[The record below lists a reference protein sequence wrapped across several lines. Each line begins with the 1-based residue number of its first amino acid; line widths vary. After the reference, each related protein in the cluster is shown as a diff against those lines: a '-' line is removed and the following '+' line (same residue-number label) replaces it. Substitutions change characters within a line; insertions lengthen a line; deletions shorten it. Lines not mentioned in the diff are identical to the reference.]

1 MSRFTAVN
9 QMPGR
14 SRARA
19 PTEKVGIR
27 IPLGLYREMM
37 SIVEA
42 ANRWP
47 DPPRQNFILEA
58 IKEKIERWG
67 SEHSFGTP
75 ASRETP
81 GTLGSPS
88 GPRASG
94 RSSARHEPR

>member
-1 MSRFTAVN
+1 
-9 QMPGR
+9 MPGK

-37 SIVEA
+37 AIVES
-42 ANRWP
+42 ANLWS

-67 SEHSFGTP
+67 SAHSFGAP
-75 ASRETP
+75 ASREAL
-81 GTLGSPS
+81 GTFSPS
-88 GPRASG
+88 SGPSAPRKSTG
-94 RSSARHEPR
+94 RREPR